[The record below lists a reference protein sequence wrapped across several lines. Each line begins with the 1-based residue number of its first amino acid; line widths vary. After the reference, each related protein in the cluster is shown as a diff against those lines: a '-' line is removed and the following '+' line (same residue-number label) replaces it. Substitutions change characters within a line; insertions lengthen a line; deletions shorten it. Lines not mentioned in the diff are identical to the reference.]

1 MLPKHNPIYLDANA
15 RWLPYTL
22 TSTLGMILS
31 SPCAKQSIETNSP
44 LKIINLEAKWNGC
57 HD

>member
-1 MLPKHNPIYLDANA
+1 MLHKYNPICLDANA
-15 RWLPYTL
+15 RWLPYIL

-44 LKIINLEAKWNGC
+44 LKNKKFGNKMEWVP
-57 HD
+57 